1 MRKAELAVDK
11 RDDALARA
19 ALERAMSFQ
28 QMSDGFAQQIQDQ
41 EAQVESLKAAL

>member
-1 MRKAELAVDK
+1 
-11 RDDALARA
+11 
-19 ALERAMSFQ
+19 MSFQ